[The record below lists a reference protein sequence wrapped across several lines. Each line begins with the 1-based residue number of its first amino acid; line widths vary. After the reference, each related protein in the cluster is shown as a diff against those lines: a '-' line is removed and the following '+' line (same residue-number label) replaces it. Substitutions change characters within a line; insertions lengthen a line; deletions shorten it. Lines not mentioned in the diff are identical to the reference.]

1 MNNRIGILLI
11 LTVSYSQEII
21 GEGLTGQPLLEYVVN
36 NYKPTSTL
44 GYNNARDTLYSVIDL
59 KENNQLSC
67 VYSGYTITLDTSLD
81 PSTDAYNQ
89 GINCEHTYPQSMGAG
104 NEPQKSDMHHLY
116 PCKSNVNSSR
126 GNDPYAEIVD
136 AETDTWYRN
145 DYSQNTIPDE
155 FINEFAEK
163 YNPPDPNNEVFE
175 PREDHKGDASRS
187 VFYFFAM
194 YNDVADTNFWNK
206 QKDVLID
213 WHNYDPV
220 DDWELNRT
228 WEIATYQE
236 DKPNPFILDSSL
248 AMRIWYMDDD
258 GTDTLIVDTIE
269 YNIVINEIMQ
279 NPSAV
284 SDDNGEWF
292 EIYNNS
298 NEDIDLNGFTIKDN
312 DTDSHLIINSVIVDA
327 YSFAVLGKV
336 SDTSINGGVLLD
348 YQYIG
353 ITLANG
359 ADEIL
364 LIDPYGNTVDSVAY
378 DGGSTF
384 PDPNGASMALLETS
398 LDNSIGSNWVEYD
411 SLSYGNGDYGTPNEQ
426 NFPIDIIWDFALS
439 NPFITIF
446 GNDNDWNPH
455 DTLLVKMELCNNTDY
470 DHMYYPGAILEAD
483 SDYVNIQNQ
492 FWLYGMFANTCDSV
506 YWNII
511 ANDVEISTEVEFSA
525 YPSVLNCENNI
536 DYCIEGDTINFTLSI
551 IVENISNDIY
561 GIYPNYFSLHQNY
574 PNPFNPTT
582 TIKYELPIDA
592 FVNIKIYD
600 LTGRLVKTL
609 INRKQSAGYKEANWS
624 GIDNSGKPA
633 TAGLYLCSFEAGGF
647 RHTKKMVL
655 LK

>member
-126 GNDPYAEIVD
+126 GNDPYDEIVD

-236 DKPNPFILDSSL
+236 NKPNPFILDSSL

-284 SDDNGEWF
+284 SDENGEWF

-298 NEDIDLNGFTIKDN
+298 NQEIDLNGFTIKDN
-312 DTDSHLIINSVIVDA
+312 DIDSHLIVDSVIVSPFSYA
-327 YSFAVLGKV
+327 TLGRV
-336 SDTSINGGVLLD
+336 SDTSINGGIKLD
-348 YQYIG
+348 YKYEG
-353 ITLANG
+353 IALANG

-364 LIDPYGNTVDSVAY
+364 LIDPYGNTLDSVAY
-378 DGGSTF
+378 DGGPNW
-384 PDPNGASMALLETS
+384 PDPNGASMALLGTD
-398 LDNSIGSNWVEYD
+398 LDNSISSNWVEYD
-411 SLSYGNGDYGTPNEQ
+411 SLTYGDGDYGTPSEQ

-439 NPFITIF
+439 DPIISIL
-446 GNDNDWNPH
+446 GNDNNWNPY
-455 DTLLVKMELCNNTDY
+455 DTLLVKMEFCNNTDY

-483 SDYVNIQNQ
+483 SVYVNIQNQ
-492 FWLYGMFANTCDSV
+492 SWFYGMFANTCDSV
-506 YWNII
+506 YWNVI
-511 ANDVEISTEVEFSA
+511 ANSMEISTEVEFSA

-582 TIKYELPIDA
+582 TIKYELPTDA

-609 INRKQSAGYKEANWS
+609 INRKQSAGYKEVNWS
-624 GIDNSGKPA
+624 GIDNSGKLA
-633 TAGLYLCSFEAGGF
+633 TAGLYLCSFEAGEF

>member
-236 DKPNPFILDSSL
+236 NKPNPFILDSSL

-284 SDDNGEWF
+284 SDENGEWF

-298 NEDIDLNGFTIKDN
+298 NQEIDLNGFTIKDN
-312 DTDSHLIINSVIVDA
+312 DIDSHLIVDSVIVSPFSYA
-327 YSFAVLGKV
+327 TLGRV
-336 SDTSINGGVLLD
+336 SDTSINGGIKLD
-348 YQYIG
+348 YKYEG
-353 ITLANG
+353 IALANG

-364 LIDPYGNTVDSVAY
+364 LIDPYGNTLDSVAY
-378 DGGSTF
+378 DGGPNW
-384 PDPNGASMALLETS
+384 PDPNGASMALLGTD
-398 LDNSIGSNWVEYD
+398 LDNSISSNWVEYD
-411 SLSYGNGDYGTPNEQ
+411 SLTYGDGDYGTPSEQ

-439 NPFITIF
+439 DPMISIL
-446 GNDNDWNPH
+446 GNDNNWNPY
-455 DTLLVKMELCNNTDY
+455 DTLLVKMEFCNNTDY

-483 SDYVNIQNQ
+483 SVYVNIQNQ
-492 FWLYGMFANTCDSV
+492 SWFYGMFANTCDSV
-506 YWNII
+506 YWNVI
-511 ANDVEISTEVEFSA
+511 ANSMEISTEVEFSA

-582 TIKYELPIDA
+582 TIKYELPTDA

-609 INRKQSAGYKEANWS
+609 INRKQSAGYKEVNWS
-624 GIDNSGKPA
+624 GIDNSGKLA

>member
-236 DKPNPFILDSSL
+236 NKPNPFILDSSL

-284 SDDNGEWF
+284 SDENGEWF

-298 NEDIDLNGFTIKDN
+298 NQEIDLNGFTIKDN
-312 DTDSHLIINSVIVDA
+312 DIDSHLIVDSVIVSPFSYA
-327 YSFAVLGKV
+327 TLGRV
-336 SDTSINGGVLLD
+336 SDTSINGGIKLD
-348 YQYIG
+348 YKYEG
-353 ITLANG
+353 IALANG

-364 LIDPYGNTVDSVAY
+364 LIDPYGNTLDSVAY
-378 DGGSTF
+378 DGGPNW
-384 PDPNGASMALLETS
+384 PDPNGASMALLGTD
-398 LDNSIGSNWVEYD
+398 LDNSISSNWVEYD
-411 SLSYGNGDYGTPNEQ
+411 SLTYGDGDYGTPSEQ

-439 NPFITIF
+439 DPIISIL
-446 GNDNDWNPH
+446 GNDNNWNPY
-455 DTLLVKMELCNNTDY
+455 DTLLVKMEFCNNTDY

-483 SDYVNIQNQ
+483 SVYVNIQNQ
-492 FWLYGMFANTCDSV
+492 SWFYGMFANTCDSV
-506 YWNII
+506 YWNVI
-511 ANDVEISTEVEFSA
+511 ANSMEISTEVEFSA

-582 TIKYELPIDA
+582 TIKYELPTDA

-609 INRKQSAGYKEANWS
+609 INRKQSAGYKEVNWS
-624 GIDNSGKPA
+624 GIDNSGKLA